1 MAHAPLVLLA
11 AVLAIASADGGIE
24 KLVAEGHFKR
34 ALPLV
39 QARLASD
46 PDDAQANYLLS
57 FIALAMDDREGA
69 LSPAERA
76 VALQPDNSAYHVQ
89 LAESLGSIAERASVL
104 SQIAL
109 TRRFKKE
116 IETALAL
123 DPKNT
128 DALFDLM
135 KFYVRAPALFGGD
148 MKKAHAL
155 ADEIVAI
162 DPVAGA
168 FALVHLAKAEDR
180 RDEIEAY
187 SPLPSKRGRKA
198 TPHER
203 HSRNIF
209 SSTTRSIART
219 RMHARRM
226 RSTLDARTPTSYA
239 QRSSRADNNGARS
252 RRSCRIARSRCPMT
266 SAPTTASAPC

>member
-1 MAHAPLVLLA
+1 MAPAPLVLLA
-11 AVLAIASADGGIE
+11 AVLVSASADRGIE

-39 QARLASD
+39 QARLASN
-46 PDDAQANYLLS
+46 PDDAPANYLLS
-57 FIALAMDDREGA
+57 FINLAMDDREGA

-76 VALQPDNSAYHVQ
+76 VAMQPDNSAYHVQ

-104 SQIAL
+104 SQITL

-123 DPKNT
+123 DPKNAE
-128 DALFDLM
+128 ALFDLM

-162 DPVAGA
+162 DPVEGA

-180 RDEIEAY
+180 RDEIEGILSAAVQTRSQSYAALTALAQYLFKHDALDRADAHARAAHALDPGRTNAY
-187 SPLPSKRGRKA
+187 LVRAAIFARRSKRRKA
-198 TPHER
+198 CST
-203 HSRNIF
+203 
-209 SSTTRSIART
+209 SSSCCGGRG
-219 RMHARRM
+219 RRPK
-226 RSTLDARTPTSYA
+226 R
-239 QRSSRADNNGARS
+239 
-252 RRSCRIARSRCPMT
+252 
-266 SAPTTASAPC
+266 